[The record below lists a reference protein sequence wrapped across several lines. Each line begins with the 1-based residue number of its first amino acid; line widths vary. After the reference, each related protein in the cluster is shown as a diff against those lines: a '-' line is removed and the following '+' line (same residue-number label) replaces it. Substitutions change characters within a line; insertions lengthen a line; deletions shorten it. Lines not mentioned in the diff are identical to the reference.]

1 MTFPAVVL
9 ELLEVL
15 ELLDVEELEVELV
28 EVLCELVGPLVV
40 VVVLGARNK
49 YAAAPAIIRIT
60 MTTTTTATVDIDL
73 ESLGSILRM
82 QPRVAR
88 RIFKRDEIHPYFI

>member
-1 MTFPAVVL
+1 LPAAALVL

-15 ELLDVEELEVELV
+15 ELLDVEELEDELV
-28 EVLCELVGPLVV
+28 EELDELLVV
-40 VVVLGARNK
+40 VVVPGTRRK
-49 YAAAPAIIRIT
+49 YAAAPAITRMT